1 MDIKQNLI
9 DLNAVQV
16 NVSVNDWRDAIRVA
30 AVPLI
35 THRYIEPRYVETIIK
50 NTEQDGPYYVLDEA
64 PLAMPHAHPEDGVL
78 KTGFSL
84 VTLASPISFE
94 GSVPVD
100 IVMMFGA
107 INGEMHISEGL
118 QAILLLIEQGQKLAA
133 IRKAD
138 SVAAVLNALG

>member
-1 MDIKQNLI
+1 MDIKRNLI
-9 DLNAVQV
+9 DLNAIQV
-16 NVSVNDWRDAIRVA
+16 NIAVDDWRDAIRVA

-35 THRYIEPRYVETIIK
+35 THRYIEPRYCETIIR
-50 NTEQDGPYYVLDEA
+50 NTEQDGPYYVFDEA

-84 VTLASPISFE
+84 VTLESPISFE

-100 IVMMFGA
+100 VVMMFGA
-107 INGEMHISEGL
+107 INVEMHISEGL

-138 SVAAVLNALG
+138 SVASILNVI